1 MQELRSLV
9 LGTAAG
15 LLAVAGA
22 AGAETE
28 TIDVSNEKSN
38 DVSVI
43 DVEDFEVIN
52 SVTAVQAPWGVVVGP

>member
-1 MQELRSLV
+1 MQGLRSLF
-9 LGTAAG
+9 LGAAAG

-22 AGAETE
+22 AGAE

-43 DVEDFEVIN
+43 DVEDLEVIKP
-52 SVTAVQAPWGVVVGP
+52 VTAVQAPWGVVVGP